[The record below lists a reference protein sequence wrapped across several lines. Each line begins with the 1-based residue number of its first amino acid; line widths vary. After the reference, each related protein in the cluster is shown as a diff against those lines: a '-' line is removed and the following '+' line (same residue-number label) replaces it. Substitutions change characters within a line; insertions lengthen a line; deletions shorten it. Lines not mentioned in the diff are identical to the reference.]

1 MSERDDIRKAISAG
15 DVSRTAGLVRALGDD
30 ARRAVAKD
38 LSELVRSSRDGAR
51 FGVHAQQVTAA
62 LLVAGAGTISGPAA
76 AATWLNRR
84 DLQIWWWAQA
94 RIPEFYAAL
103 GTVTAARPDEW
114 RADVG
119 RRLAGRVRPADGDRA
134 RWEMAAALIR
144 SAGAAPPVSDGFVVG
159 WVVARSPE
167 PEALA
172 DDPFL
177 DTLVPALFEANGVGA
192 ALAEEVRPDPSVAS
206 PWAHSLA
213 ALARAGRLDRA
224 ALLDGCVSRFLRGG
238 TARELRWFGRLHDAL
253 EPTDAEVADRVRDY
267 VHLLPAAPST
277 VADLALRE
285 VRRADDRG
293 LLDAALFEDAAGALL
308 FRPEKKLVR
317 AGLTWLDR
325 TARRRDR
332 VDATLRALLPV
343 FDSDALD
350 LRERA
355 VKSAA
360 KHAALAGDAVR
371 AEVRDAA
378 AGLPADLRETIAA
391 AFGEVGPAD
400 AGTGLLA
407 ALEPL
412 AGPPPFVPRPAP
424 APIGSLAELTEEF
437 AVLARSRT
445 PWAAAERFLGALVE
459 FAYLDFDATRKAIR
473 ETAFTHALWITQ
485 DYQHMNHFIQRSWV
499 FLPVRRLIAPRTP
512 SRQMRAFA
520 EFLRRQPR
528 PTEPTPEPDPTMP
541 GGPFERFL
549 WWRRHEAA
557 AAVGKVPVLLA
568 TPTEGSGHVDPGVLV
583 RRLERLEEAGAEP
596 GRADL
601 TQALLR
607 VPRDVDQ
614 TAAARAKGLAS
625 EAGRTVASWL
635 ATGGLADP
643 PVECRVLGRPAEQT
657 PGRNVRPSIR
667 TVTRVDVPG
676 DSDIARLCRFPE
688 KGRTAPVGG
697 RYIESA
703 AYWPSVLPSHR
714 EIAAAHLVPEMAG
727 GEDADWNQG
736 SVLLDLAE
744 ADGPAGAATGTL
756 LACALVNRHE
766 RVRADATEA
775 LLTLAARDA
784 LPAAETGTA
793 LGRLTALGRVTL
805 PRAVKALTA
814 AADAGAQSGVWT
826 VLAAALPHLLP
837 APGERA
843 ATGVPDLLA
852 LATRTAES
860 TGARGAIAEVAEV
873 AGRGGSS
880 RLVKEAARL
889 HRTLAT

>member
-1 MSERDDIRKAISAG
+1 MSERDDIQKAISAG
-15 DVSRTAGLVRALGDD
+15 DVSRTVALVGALDGD
-30 ARRAVAKD
+30 ARRAVAK
-38 LSELVRSSRDGAR
+38 ELPELLTSARGQAGIGVRG
-51 FGVHAQQVTAA
+51 QQVTGA
-62 LLVAGAGTISGPAA
+62 LLVAGAGTIAGPAA
-76 AATWLNRR
+76 AAAWLGRR
-84 DLQIWWWAQA
+84 DLRIWWWAWDDF
-94 RIPEFYAAL
+94 PELRAAL
-103 GTVTAARPDEW
+103 RAVTAGRSDEW

-119 RRLAGRVRPADGDRA
+119 RRLAARIRPADGDRA
-134 RWEMAAALIR
+134 RWDMAAALIT
-144 SAGAAPPVSDGFVVG
+144 SAGATPPVSDGFVVG
-159 WVVARSPE
+159 WVVGRSPD

-172 DDPFL
+172 GDPFL

-206 PWAHSLA
+206 PWAHALA

-253 EPTDAEVADRVRDY
+253 EPTDAEAADRVRDY

-277 VADLALRE
+277 VTDLALRE
-285 VRRADDRG
+285 VRRADDGGR
-293 LLDAALFEDAAGALL
+293 LDAALFEDAAGALL

-325 TARRRDR
+325 TARKRDR

-343 FDSDALD
+343 FASDALD

-355 VKSAA
+355 VKSAT
-360 KHAALAGDAVR
+360 KHAARADDAVR
-371 AEVRDAA
+371 AAVRDAA

-391 AFGEVGPAD
+391 AFGEVEPAD
-400 AGTGLLA
+400 AGAGPLA
-407 ALEPL
+407 APEPP

-424 APIGSLAELTEEF
+424 VPIGSLAELTEEF

-459 FAYLDFDATRKAIR
+459 FAYLDPDATREAMR
-473 ETAFTHALWITQ
+473 DAVSAHARWMIEPDQYLRRYI
-485 DYQHMNHFIQRSWV
+485 DKSWV
-499 FLPVRRLIAPRTP
+499 FLPVQRLIAPRTP

-528 PTEPTPEPDPTMP
+528 PTEHAPEPDPTTP
-541 GGPFERFL
+541 DGQFERFL

-607 VPRDVDQ
+607 VPRDVDEA
-614 TAAARAKGLAS
+614 AAARAKGLAS

-643 PVECRVLGRPAEQT
+643 AVECRVLGRPAEKT
-657 PGRNVRPSIR
+657 SDRNVRQPIR
-667 TVTRVDVPG
+667 MVTTVDVPG
-676 DSDIARLCRFPE
+676 DTDIARLCRFPE
-688 KGRTAPVGG
+688 KGRSAPVRG

-714 EIAAAHLVPEMAG
+714 EIAAAHLVPELAG
-727 GEDADWNQG
+727 GEDEDWGQG

-756 LACALVNRHE
+756 LACGLANRHE
-766 RVRADATEA
+766 RGRADATEA
-775 LLTLAARDA
+775 LLALAARGA

-814 AADAGAQSGVWT
+814 AADAGAETGVWT
-826 VLAAALPHLLP
+826 VLAAALPDVLP

-843 ATGVPDLLA
+843 ASGVPDLLA

-880 RLVKEAARL
+880 RLVKESARL